1 MQKKQKFAVGL
12 LLMLLCLVFPTLGQ
26 AAPNTSLY
34 LNGNSLAMPENILML
49 NNSVMVPIRVVSE
62 ELGYKVDW
70 NQKAKTVAIN
80 DNSRSMNLTVNQ
92 KTATVDNKSVTLVA
106 PPVIKGETTLVPL
119 RFIGE
124 NMGLKVDWDNS
135 TKSVYMFTSGEVTP
149 PTPDKG
155 NEDKPTKPDNGNGD
169 NGSNGG
175 DQVKPDNNTSV
186 VTNFSF
192 DNNQLHIALDRN
204 VRPSIM
210 TMDSPNRV
218 VIDLPNAEFSDEFY
232 ENYSFNKDGQ
242 GEYVVS
248 DYPDVQRIRF
258 AMFSD
263 KPNTARF
270 VIDLNYP
277 LNGEVTLNDQGLT
290 TISLNQKSG
299 NDGGNGNSDGGTT
312 KPPVTPNKPNG
323 TYTVVIDAGHGGKDS
338 GALSLTKKTEK
349 DFTLALSL
357 KVGELLRKEDK
368 INLVMTR
375 EDDSFPELSDRSS
388 LANKIGADIFVSIH
402 GNSAKNSPSV
412 TGTETFYYHKSSEAL
427 AKTLHKNLLNGT
439 QFKDRGIKFGDLHV
453 VRETKMPST
462 LLEIG
467 FLTSTN
473 DEPKMYDDQF
483 QWRVAE
489 NIVKGIKEYLGIS

>member
-12 LLMLLCLVFPTLGQ
+12 LLMLLCLVFPSMGQ
-26 AAPNTSLY
+26 AAPDTSLY
-34 LNGNSLAMPENILML
+34 LNGNSLALPENISML

-80 DNSRSMNLTVNQ
+80 DNSRSLNLTVNQ
-92 KTATVDNKSVTLVA
+92 KTATVDNKDVTLVA
-106 PPVIKGETTLVPL
+106 PPIIKSDIALVPL

-135 TKSVYMFTSGEVTP
+135 TKSVYMFTSEEVVTP
-149 PTPDKG
+149 PTTNPG
-155 NEDKPTKPDNGNGD
+155 NDSSSD
-169 NGSNGG
+169 NGSNTGG
-175 DQVKPDNNTSV
+175 SGEEQVKPDSNHAV
-186 VTNFSF
+186 VTDFSF
-192 DNNQLHIALDRN
+192 DNNQLHIALDHN
-204 VRPSIM
+204 VRPSIT
-210 TMDSPNRV
+210 TMDSPDRV
-218 VIDLPNAEFSDEFY
+218 VIDLPNAVFSDQFY
-232 ENYSFNKDGQ
+232 EKYSFKQDGQ

-263 KPNTARF
+263 KPNTVRF
-270 VIDLNYP
+270 VIDASYP
-277 LNGEVTLNDQGLT
+277 LNGNVTLNDQGLT
-290 TISLNQKSG
+290 TIALSQADG
-299 NDGGNGNSDGGTT
+299 NNGNNNGGTT

-338 GALSLTKKTEK
+338 GAISLTKKTEK
-349 DFTLALSL
+349 DFTLALAL
-357 KVGELLRKEDK
+357 KVGELLRKEEK

-453 VRETKMPST
+453 VRETKMPSA

-473 DEPKMYDDQF
+473 DEPQMFDEQF

-489 NIVKGIKEYLGIS
+489 NIVKGIKEYLGVS